1 MLSAQKLLKSKQR
14 GVLVLF
20 CFVFEGGEGGHDQS
34 EVLVNMSSVIGQT
47 IKG

>member
-14 GVLVLF
+14 EVWFG
-20 CFVFEGGEGGHDQS
+20 FVFEGGGGGHDQS
-34 EVLVNMSSVIGQT
+34 EVLVDMSSVIGQT